1 MQKIPEEY
9 TQRLRTQLEKFVV
22 LQNEEW
28 QALLPFLQWEK
39 MARKGFFTQIGQVA
53 NQIAL
58 VLNGS
63 FRQYYE
69 VEAEEKTTYF
79 YFEDMLVA
87 AYFSCLTS
95 EKSLLAI
102 QALEDSEL
110 IWFKFSDWLQ
120 LCEQYPNFQKLGRK
134 IAEYIA
140 LGLESRM
147 VDLLTLSPEDRYL
160 KFLTSNKKR
169 IIERIP
175 QHYIASYLG
184 ISPVS
189 LSRIRNRIMKN
200 QS

>member
-1 MQKIPEEY
+1 MIPEDY
-9 TQRLRTQLEKFVV
+9 TQRLRLQLEKFGE

-28 QALLPFLQWEK
+28 QALIPLLRWDK
-39 MARKGFFTQIGQVA
+39 IAKKGFFTPIGQVA
-53 NQIAL
+53 NQIAM

-87 AYFSCLTS
+87 AYFSCLTG

-102 QALEDSEL
+102 QALEDSEV
-110 IWFKFSDWLQ
+110 IWL
-120 LCEQYPNFQKLGRK
+120 KLGRK

-147 VDLLTLSPEDRYL
+147 VDLLTLNPEDRYL
-160 KFLTSNKKR
+160 KFLTGNKKR

-184 ISPVS
+184 ITPVS
-189 LSRIRNRIMKN
+189 LSRIRNRIMKADR
-200 QS
+200 